1 MLLRPPIS
9 TRTDTLFPYTTLF
22 RSRPR
27 LAPLQGKVGAFMRG
41 GILLPHAIVVNA
53 TIVPAMGLPIPVVA
67 DSAFRQLARC
77 RTSSSTNLLPK
88 NASTSSAIA
97 ASVQRAATAPRQ
109 PQRQRPIS
117 SAPNASH
124 DKIGSATV

>member
-1 MLLRPPIS
+1 
-9 TRTDTLFPYTTLF
+9 
-22 RSRPR
+22 
-27 LAPLQGKVGAFMRG
+27 MRG

-109 PQRQRPIS
+109 PQRQRPLS
-117 SAPNASH
+117 SPPKDRKSVVEGKRVSVRVDHGGGPNI
-124 DKIGSATV
+124 KK